1 LIRNMLKTRTTT
13 VSTESMPSIRKQLK
27 EFTGNTQMRLEKKMT
42 KLMVKCTLAEEQ
54 LARLQEFVLSNLLD
68 YQEEIARLRQTT
80 HNKTTAA

>member
-1 LIRNMLKTRTTT
+1 VKMSQTRNRILW
-13 VSTESMPSIRKQLK
+13 
-27 EFTGNTQMRLEKKMT
+27 T